1 MGIIKKTLLF
11 VFLLNLCACSSSS
24 DSESVVNTTEKENPV
39 GIQAQSN
46 LFSETY
52 DFSISETYDKIGLEG
67 FSVPE
72 IAAGGIWTDSSV
84 VLLNLPHNPDAFST
98 ILFDVFPAVTEKN
111 PEISIDVYLR
121 DSKEKI
127 DTWTFKIN
135 EPLTP
140 EILIKAILIKK
151 GEELSDVLTLRL
163 VVKNAKSPAELG
175 TGTDTRKLGLFF
187 KKITVFGFKE

>member
-72 IAAGGIWTDSSV
+72 ITAGGIWTDSSV

-151 GEELSDVLTLRL
+151 GEELSDVLFLRL

>member
-11 VFLLNLCACSSSS
+11 VLLLNLCACSSSS
-24 DSESVVNTTEKENPV
+24 DSESAVNTTEKENPA

-52 DFSISETYDKIGLEG
+52 DFSISETYDKIGYEG

-84 VLLNLPHNPDAFST
+84 VLLNLPHKPDAFST
-98 ILFDVFPAVTEKN
+98 ILFDVFPAVNEKN

-127 DTWTFKIN
+127 DTWTFKTN
-135 EPLTP
+135 ETITP
-140 EILIKAILIKK
+140 AILIKK
-151 GEELSDVLTLRL
+151 GDERSDVLSLKL
-163 VVKNAKSPAELG
+163 VIKNAKSPSELG

-187 KKITVFGFKE
+187 EKITVFGFKE